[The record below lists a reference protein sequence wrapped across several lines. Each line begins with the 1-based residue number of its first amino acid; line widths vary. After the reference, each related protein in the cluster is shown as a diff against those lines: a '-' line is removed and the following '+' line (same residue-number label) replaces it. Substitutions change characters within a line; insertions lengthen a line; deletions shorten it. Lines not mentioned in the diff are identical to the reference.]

1 MKCVFY
7 VGEKFLEVGAM
18 LYLFGLYYVCVF
30 LKKNNNLLWIIYNI
44 FLFTYYTSES
54 ENY

>member
-1 MKCVFY
+1 MCVLRG
-7 VGEKFLEVGAM
+7 GEISGSWCDVV
-18 LYLFGLYYVCVF
+18 FGLYYVCVF
-30 LKKNNNLLWIIYNI
+30 FLNNNLLWIIYNI